1 MKDLVHDALA
11 EARDLVGE
19 VVQDARQDNKLTD
32 DQVLAQYETI
42 RGDPWQVIR
51 FTEQKTGLE
60 GLDAVREAARYEQ
73 QMEKLRNTA
82 QAG

>member
-19 VVQDARQDNKLTD
+19 VVAEGRQDNALTD
-32 DQVLAQYETI
+32 DQVLAQYETM

-51 FTEQKTGLE
+51 FTEEKTGLRGRE
-60 GLDAVREAARYEQ
+60 AVREAARYEQ
-73 QMEKLRNTA
+73 EMERLR
-82 QAG
+82 AGGTG